1 MASIAQEE
9 SRSISQNVTWGK
21 RASFQQGKVSFAY
34 KRFLGYKKE
43 NNKIV
48 IDEDE
53 AVIVKLIYRMFL
65 VEGKSI
71 TGIANHLTKLNV
83 KTPSGKSTKWT
94 KNTLNSILTNEKY
107 KGDAL
112 LQKSYTED
120 YLSQKLV
127 KNTGQNPQYYVENNH
142 PAIIDR
148 DTWESVQIELARR
161 DASSTPASASRMMLK
176 ASSAFLPLRSST
188 VKSMRDR
195 LSETLS
201 PFPIVISPRI
211 PLTFTK
217 ALFRLSVELPDIL
230 AT

>member
-1 MASIAQEE
+1 
-9 SRSISQNVTWGK
+9 
-21 RASFQQGKVSFAY
+21 
-34 KRFLGYKKE
+34 
-43 NNKIV
+43 
-48 IDEDE
+48 
-53 AVIVKLIYRMFL
+53 MFL

-127 KNTGQNPQYYVENNH
+127 KNTGQIPQYYVENNH

-161 DASSTPASASRMMLK
+161 DELGAKYSSNDIFASKLVCEDCGGFYGQK
-176 ASSAFLPLRSST
+176 
-188 VKSMRDR
+188 K
-195 LSETLS
+195 
-201 PFPIVISPRI
+201 
-211 PLTFTK
+211 
-217 ALFRLSVELPDIL
+217 
-230 AT
+230 